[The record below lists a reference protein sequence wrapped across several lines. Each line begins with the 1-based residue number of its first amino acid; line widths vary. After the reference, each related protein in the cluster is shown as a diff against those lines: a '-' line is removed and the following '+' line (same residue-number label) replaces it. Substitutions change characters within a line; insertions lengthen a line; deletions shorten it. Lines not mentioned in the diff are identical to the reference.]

1 MADSLNITNLS
12 RRGMLGTGLAA
23 AGALSVLSSVTPK
36 AAEADAKLIALY
48 AAYLEAEAKDNE
60 AYAAWDDAQ
69 GKVQRRVRIAP
80 VLIWPSIIQASGLYA
95 AQPDYDNPVM
105 DRDAIEALVA
115 KFPVDK
121 QDFEREQRLRALE
134 EWNVKCAAANKAC
147 RVDELRAAHE
157 AAREARLALWDQLAE
172 SPAQSTIGIAVKLAA
187 LMH

>member
-1 MADSLNITNLS
+1 
-12 RRGMLGTGLAA
+12 
-23 AGALSVLSSVTPK
+23 
-36 AAEADAKLIALY
+36 
-48 AAYLEAEAKDNE
+48 
-60 AYAAWDDAQ
+60 
-69 GKVQRRVRIAP
+69 
-80 VLIWPSIIQASGLYA
+80 
-95 AQPDYDNPVM
+95 M

-187 LMH
+187 LMHYEDEYRHAWTGRSPIEFRARCSWLHERTRCVLLVCRTHSALMSQGEFVEEEEGA